1 MQSKIRFKPLL
12 TESAYIFSAGNDVVN
27 ETSGDDTIRCDSYDP
42 SDITLAFVQYSFA
55 DNALQLTDSSGN
67 TMLVTN
73 DVGVEPCA
81 KTAAHSERLS

>member
-27 ETSGDDTIRCDSYDP
+27 EMSGDDTIRCDSYDP